1 MSDLLILF
9 CDCHWNWNECLP
21 ATGCL
26 VEDTTTGSALKTLL
40 KKWNLYRDF
49 FNSWSWS
56 YEVTPCAQLEVLR
69 KESAQSFQVLPV
81 LIPVSI
87 HTICWDVLTNHF
99 PYNYILRICLYVS
112 AESRA
117 YILTRERN
125 EENEDDV
132 NCRNT
137 NSNEDMIIAVG
148 QSLGS
153 VKMNSANW
161 PAAPNVWGTAALL
174 QRPWVRIP
182 LKSPNFF
189 SG

>member
-99 PYNYILRICLYVS
+99 SLQLYFAYLSVCFSWVSCLHLNS
-112 AESRA
+112 WKEW
-117 YILTRERN
+117 REWRWC
-125 EENEDDV
+125 ELQKYKFKWRYDHR
-132 NCRNT
+132 C
-137 NSNEDMIIAVG
+137 
-148 QSLGS
+148 GS
-153 VKMNSANW
+153 V
-161 PAAPNVWGTAALL
+161 
-174 QRPWVRIP
+174 PWA
-182 LKSPNFF
+182 S
-189 SG
+189 